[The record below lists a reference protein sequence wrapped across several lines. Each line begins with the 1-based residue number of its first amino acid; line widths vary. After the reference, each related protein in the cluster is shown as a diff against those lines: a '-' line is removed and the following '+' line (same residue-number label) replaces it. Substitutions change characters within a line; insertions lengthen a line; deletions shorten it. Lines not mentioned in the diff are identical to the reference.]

1 MYTINS
7 YLLTVLDTNNFLQ
20 AVTFIPYFLSLQFM
34 WIDRHPV
41 PVVLQLLAYFLA
53 AKGINFSFSPFS
65 VIKETWRCERPLGDS
80 DKKKKTDVPNYWK
93 ASRLRF
99 QTRTKIFCSCFKYV
113 TKFFMQVSF
122 YFPLFCEIF
131 GKVWELK

>member
-65 VIKETWRCERPLGDS
+65 VIKET
-80 DKKKKTDVPNYWK
+80 
-93 ASRLRF
+93 
-99 QTRTKIFCSCFKYV
+99 
-113 TKFFMQVSF
+113 
-122 YFPLFCEIF
+122 
-131 GKVWELK
+131 